1 MFSEVIALQ
10 FITSF
15 LSIVL
20 LYIETIVASR
30 EARLN
35 AQEALNFIFADKDS
49 DEEGIV
55 DEEEEFELSSESEF
69 EDELDVVNGKPET

>member
-1 MFSEVIALQ
+1 MA
-10 FITSF
+10 
-15 LSIVL
+15 
-20 LYIETIVASR
+20 ASR

-69 EDELDVVNGKPET
+69 EDELDDVNGKPET

>member
-1 MFSEVIALQ
+1 MA
-10 FITSF
+10 
-15 LSIVL
+15 
-20 LYIETIVASR
+20 ASR

-35 AQEALNFIFADKDS
+35 AQEALSFIFADKDS

-69 EDELDVVNGKPET
+69 EDELDDVNGKPET

>member
-1 MFSEVIALQ
+1 MFSEVTALQ

-20 LYIETIVASR
+20 LYIETIAASR

-55 DEEEEFELSSESEF
+55 DEEE
-69 EDELDVVNGKPET
+69 

>member
-1 MFSEVIALQ
+1 MFSEVTALQ

-20 LYIETIVASR
+20 LYIETIAASR

-55 DEEEEFELSSESEF
+55 DE
-69 EDELDVVNGKPET
+69 G